1 MAALCKNSVLR
12 NDSSQSLIDRRFIS
26 LVKAPLTIV
35 RSEIPR
41 LLKISIIFDGQFKP
55 LNPIYPSPTEIS
67 LANGALKY
75 TWSILTCRNG
85 TMFCSRSDKSLFL
98 IKMIWWEILRLG
110 IPPYMDSRLCACISR
125 NEVKE
130 FLTKTLLT
138 LGVRESEMSAFTS
151 YWDDT
156 FNKDPFFLKYPYL
169 LVQLIEP
176 DDLHRFVPKMVLEGT
191 SAAQFAIKRFFF
203 RFKPVEDTERGKSP
217 ERFIFELIP
226 HVPDPNAVI
235 DLGGEVVPENF
246 SSPQISGMK
255 EPLPGYV
262 DSFIKKFI
270 LV

>member
-1 MAALCKNSVLR
+1 MAALCN
-12 NDSSQSLIDRRFIS
+12 NFFDRRFVS
-26 LVKAPLTIV
+26 LVKASLTIV
-35 RSEIPR
+35 RSDNPR

-55 LNPIYPSPTEIS
+55 LNPIYPRPTEIG
-67 LANGALKY
+67 LTNGALKY
-75 TWSILTCRNG
+75 TWSILTCRDG
-85 TMFCSRSDKSLFL
+85 TMYCSRSDKSLFL

-125 NEVKE
+125 SELKE
-130 FLTKTLLT
+130 FLTRTLLT
-138 LGVRESEMSAFTS
+138 LGVRETEMSAFTS
-151 YWDDT
+151 YWEDT

-176 DDLHRFVPKMVLEGT
+176 DDLHKFVPKMVLEGT

-203 RFKPVEDTERGKSP
+203 RFRPVEDTERGKSP
-217 ERFIFELIP
+217 ERFIYELIP

-235 DLGGEVVPENF
+235 DLGGEVVSTDF
-246 SSPQISGMK
+246 SPPQMSGMK
-255 EPLPGYV
+255 ELSPDYE